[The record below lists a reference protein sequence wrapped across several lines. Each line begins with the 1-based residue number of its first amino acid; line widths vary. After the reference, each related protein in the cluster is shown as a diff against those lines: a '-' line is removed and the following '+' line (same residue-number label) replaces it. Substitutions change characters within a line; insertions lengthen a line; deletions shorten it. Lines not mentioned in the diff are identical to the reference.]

1 MNSRCYLSRLS
12 SAHEAACGSPPSA
25 SAREIRVPRVGFAPG
40 TPSRD
45 ASPTHGRPVRPRAS
59 ADSFASKSAA
69 AMMRH
74 ALSRADF
81 APAPAR
87 GVSTP
92 PARLARRPTARVV
105 PRAGGSSA
113 PTLDEA
119 FAALD
124 ARRVASGSETALPPF
139 QSALERDAGESALF
153 SRETTSE
160 TDSGHTTT
168 APPLPRP
175 PTSANSRQLALVG
188 VSPET
193 RPLAPPSLASAPPSR
208 VFFGAPGAPAL
219 SLALSFAA
227 CVFGGALSAFLL
239 ACVPTLRAIAAAA
252 DEIAD
257 LAASVREEVPDTL
270 AAVRVSGLELTDCL
284 EEVGELTHD
293 VGSGIKGTGKAVAY
307 TVDTAAVL
315 GKAAATQ
322 VRKAMP
328 EVRRARERA
337 TPAARRALENASAS
351 VDDALRRSDETLRK
365 NADTEAYSEPVV
377 AAAAR
382 ATKSG
387 VRYARGAIRA
397 AGVAKQVGRVV
408 KTVRGVADAG
418 AAEAARRDDGDGD
431 GDGDG
436 DSSDSERA
444 AR

>member
-1 MNSRCYLSRLS
+1 
-12 SAHEAACGSPPSA
+12 
-25 SAREIRVPRVGFAPG
+25 
-40 TPSRD
+40 
-45 ASPTHGRPVRPRAS
+45 
-59 ADSFASKSAA
+59 
-69 AMMRH
+69 MMRH

-153 SRETTSE
+153 STPSIHSSE
-160 TDSGHTTT
+160 TDSGH
-168 APPLPRP
+168 AANPPPPLPRP
-175 PTSANSRQLALVG
+175 PQTRANSRQLALVG
-188 VSPET
+188 VAPET
-193 RPLAPPSLASAPPSR
+193 RPLAPPALASGSFSTRADS
-208 VFFGAPGAPAL
+208 AAPAL

-284 EEVGELTHD
+284 EEVGELTRD
-293 VGSGIKGTGKAVAY
+293 VGEGVKGTGKAVAY

-351 VDDALRRSDETLRK
+351 VDDALRRSDETLRR

-431 GDGDG
+431 GGGGGDG
-436 DSSDSERA
+436 GGASASERA

>member
-1 MNSRCYLSRLS
+1 
-12 SAHEAACGSPPSA
+12 
-25 SAREIRVPRVGFAPG
+25 
-40 TPSRD
+40 
-45 ASPTHGRPVRPRAS
+45 
-59 ADSFASKSAA
+59 
-69 AMMRH
+69 MRH
-74 ALSRADF
+74 ALSRAVF

-87 GVSTP
+87 GGFTP
-92 PARLARRPTARVV
+92 PARLAPLARVV

-418 AAEAARRDDGDGD
+418 AAEARRGDSGGGGAATAIRAIRSAPPGDTRDDDTR
-431 GDGDG
+431 
-436 DSSDSERA
+436 EE
-444 AR
+444 

>member
-1 MNSRCYLSRLS
+1 
-12 SAHEAACGSPPSA
+12 
-25 SAREIRVPRVGFAPG
+25 
-40 TPSRD
+40 
-45 ASPTHGRPVRPRAS
+45 
-59 ADSFASKSAA
+59 
-69 AMMRH
+69 MMRH

-92 PARLARRPTARVV
+92 PARLARRPMARVV

-153 SRETTSE
+153 SRETTRT
-160 TDSGHTTT
+160 TDSGHAAS

-188 VSPET
+188 VAPET
-193 RPLAPPSLASAPPSR
+193 RPLAPPALASSSFSTRADS
-208 VFFGAPGAPAL
+208 AAPAL

-351 VDDALRRSDETLRK
+351 VDDALRRSDETLRR

-418 AAEAARRDDGDGD
+418 AAEAARRDDGGGD

-436 DSSDSERA
+436 DASASERA

>member
-1 MNSRCYLSRLS
+1 
-12 SAHEAACGSPPSA
+12 
-25 SAREIRVPRVGFAPG
+25 
-40 TPSRD
+40 
-45 ASPTHGRPVRPRAS
+45 
-59 ADSFASKSAA
+59 
-69 AMMRH
+69 MMRH

-124 ARRVASGSETALPPF
+124 ARRVASVSETALPPF

-153 SRETTSE
+153 STPSTMSE
-160 TDSGHTTT
+160 TDSGH
-168 APPLPRP
+168 AANPPPPLPRP

-188 VSPET
+188 VAPET
-193 RPLAPPSLASAPPSR
+193 RPLAPPALASGSGSAR
-208 VFFGAPGAPAL
+208 VFFGADSAAPAL

-284 EEVGELTHD
+284 EEVGELTRD
-293 VGSGIKGTGKAVAY
+293 VGEGVKGTGKAVAY

-351 VDDALRRSDETLRK
+351 VDDALRRSDETLRR

-418 AAEAARRDDGDGD
+418 AAEAARRDDGGGGGGGGGD
-431 GDGDG
+431 A
-436 DSSDSERA
+436 SASERA

>member
-1 MNSRCYLSRLS
+1 
-12 SAHEAACGSPPSA
+12 
-25 SAREIRVPRVGFAPG
+25 
-40 TPSRD
+40 
-45 ASPTHGRPVRPRAS
+45 
-59 ADSFASKSAA
+59 
-69 AMMRH
+69 MRH

-328 EVRRARERA
+328 EVRRARSA
-337 TPAARRALENASAS
+337 DARRAARARQ
-351 VDDALRRSDETLRK
+351 RRRLSTTRCGARTRRFEK
-365 NADTEAYSEPVV
+365 PDTEAYSEPVV
-377 AAAAR
+377 AAAAP

-408 KTVRGVADAG
+408 KTVRAWRTPAPPRR
-418 AAEAARRDDGDGD
+418 AARRGDDGERRRRRRERFGARRPVTR
-431 GDGDG
+431 GTTRVRNKEHVVHR
-436 DSSDSERA
+436 SEYDRL
-444 AR
+444 RLF